1 MDKEQIKV
9 VNEIKNF
16 LKKVSGVFERVIL
29 SGSYAR
35 GDYSEDDSD
44 VDLIIVS
51 NEFKKNKSYKRG
63 VELYNLWYS
72 ENDIDVDFVCLTP
85 EEFDAESKI
94 IGVIKYAIRDG
105 IVIK

>member
-1 MDKEQIKV
+1 MDKEQIRV

-16 LKKVSGVFERVIL
+16 LKKVGGAFERVIL
-29 SGSYAR
+29 FGSYAR
-35 GDYSEDDSD
+35 GDYGEDSD

-51 NEFKKNKSYKRG
+51 NDFKKKKSYKRG

-72 ENDIDVDFVCLTP
+72 ENDVDVDFVCLTP

-94 IGVIKYAIRDG
+94 VGVIKYAIRDG